1 MAKIHP
7 TAIVDGSAEID
18 ASVEVR
24 AYAVIGPQVVIGA
37 DSIIHSHAVLDG
49 PMTLGARNEVFSF
62 ASIGALSQD
71 VSAKR
76 SDPTSTVIGDDN
88 VIREYVSI
96 QRGTMKE
103 WDTKQGQT
111 RIGSRNLIMNYC
123 HVAHDCVLGNDII
136 MANNASLAGHV
147 EIGDFVGLGG
157 YTLVYQF
164 CRIGAYAFTAFSAGV
179 DGDIPPFMLAHGNPA
194 KVRTVNKTGLKRR
207 GFSAEQIERVE
218 DIFKRIYRSGAPM
231 AEVRAQIAA
240 LSVEQNGDDVL
251 SRMAQFLDGG
261 KRPLAR

>member
-1 MAKIHP
+1 MSRIHP
-7 TAIVDGSAEID
+7 TAIVDSSAEID

-24 AYAVIGPQVVIGA
+24 AYAVIGPRVVIGA
-37 DSIIHSHAVLDG
+37 DSVIHSHAVLDG
-49 PMTLGARNEVFSF
+49 PMTLGARNEVYSF

-71 VSAKR
+71 ISAKR
-76 SDPTSTVIGDDN
+76 DDPTGTVIGDDN

-96 QRGTMKE
+96 QRGTLKE

-123 HVAHDCVLGNDII
+123 HIAHDCVLGNDII

-147 EIGDFVGLGG
+147 ELGDFVGLGG

-164 CRIGAYAFTAFSAGV
+164 CRIGAHAFTAFSAGV

-207 GFSAEQIERVE
+207 GFSAEQIERIE
-218 DIFKRIYRSGAPM
+218 DVFKRIYRSGAPM
-231 AEVRAQIAA
+231 ADVRAQIAA
-240 LSVEQNGDDVL
+240 LAAAGDDAAMTAIA
-251 SRMAQFLDGG
+251 SFLEGG

>member
-1 MAKIHP
+1 MTTIHP
-7 TAIVDGSAEID
+7 TAIVDVTAEVD
-18 ASVEVR
+18 PSVEIR
-24 AYAVIGPQVVIGA
+24 AYAVVGPKVVIGP
-37 DSIIHSHAVLDG
+37 DCIIHSHAVLDG
-49 PMTLGARNEVFSF
+49 PMTLGARNEIYPF

-71 VSAKR
+71 ISAKR
-76 SDPTSTVIGDDN
+76 SDPTATVIGDNN

-103 WDTKQGQT
+103 WETKQGQT

-147 EIGDFVGLGG
+147 ELGDFVGLGG

-164 CRIGAYAFTAFSAGV
+164 CRIGAHAFTAFSTGV
-179 DGDIPPFMLAHGNPA
+179 DGDIPPFMLAHGNPG

-207 GFSAEQIERVE
+207 GFSVEQIDRVE
-218 DIFKRIYRSGAPM
+218 DVFKLIYRSGVPM
-231 AEVRAQIAA
+231 AEVRAQIASLA
-240 LSVEQNGDDVL
+240 AEQGDDDALNLV
-251 SRMAQFLDGG
+251 AKFLEGG

>member
-147 EIGDFVGLGG
+147 EIGDFVGLGVHLG
-157 YTLVYQF
+157 LSILSHRCVCLHRVFGRGGWRYPAVHARARQPGE
-164 CRIGAYAFTAFSAGV
+164 GA
-179 DGDIPPFMLAHGNPA
+179 H
-194 KVRTVNKTGLKRR
+194 R
-207 GFSAEQIERVE
+207 
-218 DIFKRIYRSGAPM
+218 
-231 AEVRAQIAA
+231 
-240 LSVEQNGDDVL
+240 
-251 SRMAQFLDGG
+251 
-261 KRPLAR
+261 